1 MELFMEI
8 HDVLLLEVIWTEDGK
23 IRVKY
28 FIQQSSMPKISFD
41 SLQKNENSSSA
52 LIFMDIQDRKILSFM
67 ETIQRNLMKIA
78 CLIETSKPLKP

>member
-8 HDVLLLEVIWTEDGK
+8 HDVLLLEVTWTEDGK

-28 FIQQSSMPKISFD
+28 SIQQSSMPKISFD
-41 SLQKNENSSSA
+41 SLQKNENSSYA

-67 ETIQRNLMKIA
+67 ETIQRN
-78 CLIETSKPLKP
+78 